1 MGHTL
6 FQIVI
11 FVAQPEHLDFSP
23 NLPSPSPPDLPTP
36 VRVERLGFLLDG
48 YTHSTVEFLISGFT
62 HGFSI
67 HFQGERKSR
76 TANNLLSALE
86 NPSAVDTKL
95 RKELEAHRLAGPFQS
110 PPLSPFWISPLGIVP
125 KKVPGEFRLIHHLSF
140 PKGSSVND
148 GIPPEHT
155 SFHYATMDGAIKLIK
170 SAGPGC
176 FLAKTDIKNA
186 FRIIPIHP
194 NDYGLLG
201 MQWRGLY
208 YYDRCMPMG
217 CSSSS
222 CLPFETFSTAVE
234 WVAHNKLKIDYILH
248 LLDDYLLVAPSMQL
262 CQQQLELFLS
272 LCTYLGI
279 PIAPEKT
286 CGPATSMSFAGIEL
300 DSILWE
306 ACLPLD
312 KIEKCVSLNSEF
324 CRRKKVTLKEIQSL
338 VGLLNFACS
347 VVRPGRA
354 FLRRLID
361 LTVGVHMPN
370 HYIRLNREVKED
382 LNLWLS
388 FLSNFNG
395 KSFFLE
401 DTWLNSSKLNLFTD
415 ASGALGFG
423 ALFGSHWCYGKW
435 PPNWQYQ
442 NIAILEFYPIVLSLY
457 LWGAA
462 MSNQCILFFT
472 ENESLVH
479 VINKQTCKDRV
490 LMAFLRKLVS
500 ICLHH
505 NILFKAKHIQGVRN
519 RLADAL
525 SRLQV
530 QTFRHLAP
538 PHMDSL
544 PTEIPQSLQPQN
556 WVLL

>member
-1 MGHTL
+1 M
-6 FQIVI
+6 
-11 FVAQPEHLDFSP
+11 AQPKPPYSSIK
-23 NLPSPSPPDLPTP
+23 LPSPSPPDLPTP
-36 VRVERLGFLLDG
+36 VKVERLGFLLDG
-48 YTHSTVEFLISGFT
+48 YANSTVVFLISGFT
-62 HGFSI
+62 HGFPI
-67 HFQGERKSR
+67 HFQGERKSS

-86 NPSAVDTKL
+86 NPMAVDAKIS
-95 RKELEAHRLAGPFQS
+95 KEREAQRLAVSVQS
-110 PPLSPFWISPLGIVP
+110 PPPSPFWVSPLGVVP
-125 KKVPGEFRLIHHLSF
+125 KKAPGKFRLIHHLSF

-148 GIPPEHT
+148 DIPPEHT
-155 SFHYATMDGAIKLIK
+155 SVHYATIDGAIKLIK
-170 SAGPGC
+170 SADPDC

-186 FRIIPIHP
+186 FRIIPIHF
-194 NDYGLLG
+194 NDYGFLG

-208 YYDRCMPMG
+208 YCDRCMPMG
-217 CSSSS
+217 CSSS
-222 CLPFETFSTAVE
+222 CLTFETFSTAVE

-248 LLDDYLLVAPSMQL
+248 LLDDFLLVAPSAQL
-262 CQQQLELFLS
+262 CQQQLDLL
-272 LCTYLGI
+272 LVMCTYLGI

-300 DSILWE
+300 DSILLE
-306 ACLPLD
+306 ARLPLD
-312 KIEKCVSLNSEF
+312 KIEKCVSLISEF

-347 VVRPGRA
+347 VIRPGRA

-361 LTVGVHMPN
+361 LTVGVRMPN

-388 FLSNFNG
+388 FFSNFNG

-401 DTWLNSSKLNLFTD
+401 DIWLNSSSLYLFTD
-415 ASGALGFG
+415 ALGALGFG
-423 ALFGSHWCYGKW
+423 AIFGSHWCYGKW
-435 PPNWQYQ
+435 PSNWQYQ

-457 LWGAA
+457 LWAAA

-472 ENESLVH
+472 DNESLVH
-479 VINKQTCKDRV
+479 VINKQTCEDRI
-490 LMAFLRKLVS
+490 LMAFVRKLVS

-505 NILFKAKHIQGVRN
+505 NILFKAKHITGVRN
-519 RLADAL
+519 QLPDAL

-544 PTEIPQSLQPQN
+544 PTETPQYLQPQN
-556 WVLL
+556 WVL

>member
-1 MGHTL
+1 M
-6 FQIVI
+6 
-11 FVAQPEHLDFSP
+11 
-23 NLPSPSPPDLPTP
+23 
-36 VRVERLGFLLDG
+36 LDG

-62 HGFSI
+62 HGFQI
-67 HFQGERKSR
+67 HFQGERKSC
-76 TANNLLSALE
+76 TSNNLLSALE
-86 NPSAVDTKL
+86 NPAAVDAKL
-95 RKELEAHRLAGPFQS
+95 GKELAAQRLAGPFQS
-110 PPLSPFWISPLGIVP
+110 PPLSPFWISPLGVVP

-155 SFHYATMDGAIKLIK
+155 SVHYATIDGAIKLIK

-217 CSSSS
+217 CSSS
-222 CLPFETFSTAVE
+222 CLTFETFSTAVE

-248 LLDDYLLVAPSMQL
+248 LLDDYLLVAPSVQL
-262 CQQQLELFLS
+262 CQQHLDLFLS

-300 DSILWE
+300 DSIRWE
-306 ACLPLD
+306 ARLPLD
-312 KIEKCVSLNSEF
+312 KIEKCVSLISEF

-347 VVRPGRA
+347 VIRLGRA

-361 LTVGVHMPN
+361 LTVGVRMPN

-423 ALFGSHWCYGKW
+423 AIFGSHWCYGKW
-435 PPNWQYQ
+435 PSDWQYQ

-457 LWGAA
+457 LWGAT
-462 MSNQCILFFT
+462 MSNQCVLFFT
-472 ENESLVH
+472 DNESLVH

-490 LMAFLRKLVS
+490 LMVFVRKLVS
-500 ICLHH
+500 ICLRH

-519 RLADAL
+519 KLADAL

-530 QTFRHLAP
+530 QIFRHLAP
-538 PHMDSL
+538 PHMDSS